1 MSFAPTLS
9 ERMSQRNE
17 AVMKNASEG
26 LIHNPVLQSLPK
38 AKLFKPVSEFSQV
51 TDFLPGPVVDE
62 PRMPRSETFYNT
74 SYSAL
79 GLTRGHFRNLC
90 QRLAEELPDL
100 MHKVGADAIA
110 VRGTSGVS
118 VAFGLR
124 MLSDI
129 PTIVVKKEGE
139 NSHGASVT
147 AVGDDWAN
155 VARYLIV
162 DDFVASGAT
171 VHAIRQRMGR
181 AECVGVLSYANAS
194 VATSVLRREDHLALG
209 QLPYFRFR

>member
-62 PRMPRSETFYNT
+62 PRSETFYNT

-100 MHKVGADAIA
+100 MFKVGADAIA

-129 PTIVVKKEGE
+129 QTIVVKKEGE
-139 NSHGASVT
+139 NSHGSSVT
-147 AVGDDWAN
+147 AVGDDFAD

-162 DDFVASGAT
+162 DDFVATGAT

-194 VATSVLRREDHLALG
+194 VATSVLRREDHIALG
-209 QLPYFRFR
+209 RLPYFRFR